1 MENNNKASLDLKDF
15 DFNQFENVDVDS
27 IEPVESAQIIKQ
39 HVQEILDFCL
49 LTENRIAR
57 RQNIDR
63 YKQICMQ
70 KFSFMHQ
77 KYPTLFFSLI
87 ENPSTFPLYRLN
99 EMLQLKEKIENKE
112 ITNENASVRVG
123 QQYYDE
129 FVKDTVHNLDKS
141 NKNIKDKNE

>member
-27 IEPVESAQIIKQ
+27 LEPIESAQIIKK
-39 HVQEILDFCL
+39 HVQDILDFCL
-49 LTENRIAR
+49 LTENRITR
-57 RQNIDR
+57 RQNMDG
-63 YKQICMQ
+63 YKQTCMHR
-70 KFSFMHQ
+70 FSFMHQ

-99 EMLQLKEKIENKE
+99 EMLQLKEKVEKEE
-112 ITNENASVRVG
+112 ITNENASVRIG

-129 FVKDTVHNLDKS
+129 FVKDTVNDLDKTS
-141 NKNIKDKNE
+141 KNIEDKNE

>member
-27 IEPVESAQIIKQ
+27 LEPVESAQIIKK
-39 HVQEILDFCL
+39 HVQEILKFCL

-57 RQNIDR
+57 RQNIDG
-63 YKQICMQ
+63 YKQTCMQ

-87 ENPSTFPLYRLN
+87 ENPSTFPLYRLD
-99 EMLQLKEKIENKE
+99 EMLQLKEKIEKNE

-123 QQYYDE
+123 QQYYNE
-129 FVKDTVHNLDKS
+129 FVKDTVSDLDKTS
-141 NKNIKDKNE
+141 KNIEDKK